1 VHPEIVM
8 RTIAALAL
16 IGLASPALAQT
27 SFQLSF
33 GIAGDAERRV
43 VSYDCTPAEGEPTVM
58 QVEYINAAPNFLAI
72 VPGPEGSMIFAT
84 VISGSGA
91 RYAAGQ
97 YIWWTKGSDADLYD
111 ATLGEDAPPIS
122 HCSERI
128 QTP

>member
-1 VHPEIVM
+1 M

-16 IGLASPALAQT
+16 IAFASPALAQT

-33 GIAGDAERRV
+33 GIAGDAQRRV
-43 VSYDCTPAEGEPTVM
+43 VTYDCTPAEGEPTTM

-72 VPGPEGSMIFAT
+72 VPLPEGSMIFAS

-97 YIWWTKGSDADLYD
+97 YVWWTKGPEVDLYD
-111 ATLGEDAPPIS
+111 TSQGEDAPPIS
-122 HCSERI
+122 HCSEHI

>member
-1 VHPEIVM
+1 M

-16 IGLASPALAQT
+16 IVLTGPALAQT

-33 GIAGDAERRV
+33 GITGDAERRV
-43 VSYDCTPAEGEPTVM
+43 VTYDCTPAEGEPTRM

-72 VPGPEGSMIFAT
+72 VPMPEGSTIFAT

-91 RYAAGQ
+91 RYAAGP
-97 YIWWTKGSDADLYD
+97 YVWRTNGPEADLYD
-111 ATLGEDAPPIS
+111 TTLGDDAPPIS
-122 HCSERI
+122 HCAEHI